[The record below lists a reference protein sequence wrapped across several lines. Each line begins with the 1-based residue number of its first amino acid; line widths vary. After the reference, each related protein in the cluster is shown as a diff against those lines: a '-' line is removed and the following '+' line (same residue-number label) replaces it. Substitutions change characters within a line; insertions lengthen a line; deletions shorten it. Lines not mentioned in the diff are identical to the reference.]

1 MRRIA
6 EPCCPFWFTPHNPP
20 LNPRAVVAAATVKEV
35 APAATVEVINL
46 AEGVTNVVAVL
57 HRRPE
62 VLDRRAERLGDGLV
76 AAHDRRIRCGPE

>member
-1 MRRIA
+1 VA
-6 EPCCPFWFTPHNPP
+6 
-20 LNPRAVVAAATVKEV
+20 AAAATVKEG

-57 HRRPE
+57 GRRPE
-62 VLDRRAERLGDGLV
+62 VRDRRAERLGDGLG

>member
-1 MRRIA
+1 MG
-6 EPCCPFWFTPHNPP
+6 
-20 LNPRAVVAAATVKEV
+20 ATLGLL

-62 VLDRRAERLGDGLV
+62 VRDRRAERLGGVDTYLSQRIV
-76 AAHDRRIRCGPE
+76 AARVTTAR